1 MKSFL
6 KTNELIEA
14 LNNRYAVKKFEKR
27 NLSEAEKS
35 ELEDTVKSILQL
47 TPTSFWL
54 QAYKFINVKN
64 TELREQLKKYSWDQ
78 SQITDSDILI
88 VFAVPT
94 NFDRKFI
101 EKHTENLQKIRWIT
115 DEKKASVTNFI
126 TASTIE
132 NWKSIWLNNFED
144 WLTCQVYIAL
154 WNLMTWLAV
163 LWIDACPIEWFSNEK
178 YDELL
183 NLKEKNLSSK
193 VILAIWKRWAE
204 DKYQNE
210 KKVRFPKEELFI
222 DL

>member
-27 NLSEAEKS
+27 NLSETEKS

-47 TPTSFWL
+47 TPTSCWL

-115 DEKKASVTNFI
+115 DEKKASVTDFI
-126 TASTIE
+126 VSSTIE
-132 NWKSIWLNNFED
+132 NWKCIWLNNFED

>member
-14 LNNRYAVKKFEKR
+14 LNNRYAVKKFKKR
-27 NLSEAEKS
+27 NLSETEKS

-115 DEKKASVTNFI
+115 DEKKASVTDFI
-126 TASTIE
+126 VSSTIE

-144 WLTCQVYIAL
+144 WLTYQVYIAL

-178 YDELL
+178 YNELL

>member
-64 TELREQLKKYSWDQ
+64 TELREQLKKHSWDQ
-78 SQITDSDILI
+78 SQITDSDMLI

-115 DEKKASVTNFI
+115 DEKKASVTDFI

-132 NWKSIWLNNFED
+132 YWKSIWLNNFEA
-144 WLTCQVYIAL
+144 WLTCQAYIAL
-154 WNLMTWLAV
+154 WNLITWLAV

>member
-6 KTNELIEA
+6 KTNELIKA

-27 NLSEAEKS
+27 NLSETEKS

-78 SQITDSDILI
+78 SQITDSDMLI

-115 DEKKASVTNFI
+115 DEKKASVTDFI
-126 TASTIE
+126 VSSTIE
-132 NWKSIWLNNFED
+132 NWKSIWLNNFEN
-144 WLTCQVYIAL
+144 WLTCQAYIAL
-154 WNLMTWLAV
+154 WNLITWLAV

-183 NLKEKNLSSK
+183 NLKEKNLFSK

>member
-6 KTNELIEA
+6 KTSELIEA

-27 NLSEAEKS
+27 NLSETEKS

-64 TELREQLKKYSWDQ
+64 TELREQLKKHSWDQ
-78 SQITDSDILI
+78 SQITDSDMLI

-115 DEKKASVTNFI
+115 DEKKASVTDFI
-126 TASTIE
+126 VSSTIE
-132 NWKSIWLNNFED
+132 NWKSIWLNNFEA
-144 WLTCQVYIAL
+144 WLTCQAYIAL
-154 WNLMTWLAV
+154 WNLITWLAV

>member
-115 DEKKASVTNFI
+115 DEKKASVTDFI
-126 TASTIE
+126 VSSTIE

-144 WLTCQVYIAL
+144 WLTYQVYIAL

-178 YDELL
+178 YYELL

>member
-27 NLSEAEKS
+27 NLSESEKS

-78 SQITDSDILI
+78 SQITDSDMLI

-115 DEKKASVTNFI
+115 DERKASVTDFI
-126 TASTIE
+126 VSSTIE
-132 NWKSIWLNNFED
+132 NWKSIWLNSFED
-144 WLTCQVYIAL
+144 WLTYQVYIAL

>member
-64 TELREQLKKYSWDQ
+64 TELREQLKKHSWDQ
-78 SQITDSDILI
+78 SQITDSDMLI

-115 DEKKASVTNFI
+115 DEKKASVTDFI

-132 NWKSIWLNNFED
+132 YWKSIWLNNFED
-144 WLTCQVYIAL
+144 WLTCQAYIAL
-154 WNLMTWLAV
+154 WNLITWLAV

>member
-78 SQITDSDILI
+78 SQITDSDMLI

-94 NFDRKFI
+94 NFDRNFI

-115 DEKKASVTNFI
+115 DEKKASVTDFI
-126 TASTIE
+126 VFSTIE

-144 WLTCQVYIAL
+144 WLTYQVYIAL

>member
-115 DEKKASVTNFI
+115 DEKKASVTDFI

-132 NWKSIWLNNFED
+132 YWKSIWLNNFED
-144 WLTCQVYIAL
+144 WLTCQAYIAL
-154 WNLMTWLAV
+154 WNLITWLAV

-178 YDELL
+178 YGELL

>member
-27 NLSEAEKS
+27 NLSETEKS

-115 DEKKASVTNFI
+115 DERKASVTDFI
-126 TASTIE
+126 VSSTIE
-132 NWKSIWLNNFED
+132 NWKSIWLNSFED
-144 WLTCQVYIAL
+144 WLTYQVYIAL

>member
-1 MKSFL
+1 MKIF
-6 KTNELIEA
+6 KNTNELIEA

-27 NLSEAEKS
+27 NLSETEKS

-115 DEKKASVTNFI
+115 DEKKASVTDFI
-126 TASTIE
+126 VSSTIE

>member
-27 NLSEAEKS
+27 NLSETEKS

-115 DEKKASVTNFI
+115 DEKKASVTDFI
-126 TASTIE
+126 VSSTIE

-144 WLTCQVYIAL
+144 WLTYQVYIAL

-163 LWIDACPIEWFSNEK
+163 LWIDTCPIEWFSNEK
-178 YDELL
+178 YDKLL

>member
-27 NLSEAEKS
+27 NLSETEKS

-115 DEKKASVTNFI
+115 DEKKASVTDFI
-126 TASTIE
+126 VSSTIE

-144 WLTCQVYIAL
+144 WLTYQVYIAL

-178 YDELL
+178 YNELL

-193 VILAIWKRWAE
+193 GILAIWKRWAE

>member
-27 NLSEAEKS
+27 NLSETEKS

-115 DEKKASVTNFI
+115 DEKKASVTDFI
-126 TASTIE
+126 VSSTIE

-144 WLTCQVYIAL
+144 WLTYQVYIAL

>member
-27 NLSEAEKS
+27 NLSETEKS

-115 DEKKASVTNFI
+115 DEKKASVTDFI
-126 TASTIE
+126 VSSTIE

-144 WLTCQVYIAL
+144 WLTCQAYIAL

>member
-64 TELREQLKKYSWDQ
+64 TELREQLKKHSWDQ
-78 SQITDSDILI
+78 SQITDSDMLI

-115 DEKKASVTNFI
+115 DEKKASVTDFI
-126 TASTIE
+126 VSSTIE
-132 NWKSIWLNNFED
+132 YWKSIWLNNFED
-144 WLTCQVYIAL
+144 WLTYQAYIAL
-154 WNLMTWLAV
+154 WNLITWLAV

-210 KKVRFPKEELFI
+210 KR
-222 DL
+222 

>member
-6 KTNELIEA
+6 TTNELIEA

-27 NLSEAEKS
+27 NLSETEKS

>member
-27 NLSEAEKS
+27 NLSETEKS

>member
-27 NLSEAEKS
+27 NLSETEKS

-210 KKVRFPKEELFI
+210 KK
-222 DL
+222 

>member
-115 DEKKASVTNFI
+115 DEKKASVTDFI
-126 TASTIE
+126 VSSTIE

-144 WLTCQVYIAL
+144 WLTCQAYIAL
-154 WNLMTWLAV
+154 WNLITWLAV

>member
-6 KTNELIEA
+6 KTSELIEA

-27 NLSEAEKS
+27 NLSETEKS

-64 TELREQLKKYSWDQ
+64 TELREQLKKHSWDQ
-78 SQITDSDILI
+78 SQITDSDMLI

-115 DEKKASVTNFI
+115 DEKKASVTDFI
-126 TASTIE
+126 VSSTIE
-132 NWKSIWLNNFED
+132 NWKSIWLNNFEA
-144 WLTCQVYIAL
+144 WLTCQAYIAL
-154 WNLMTWLAV
+154 WNLITWLAV

-210 KKVRFPKEELFI
+210 KK
-222 DL
+222 

>member
-27 NLSEAEKS
+27 NLSETEKS

-78 SQITDSDILI
+78 SQITDSDMLI

-115 DEKKASVTNFI
+115 DEKKASVTDFI
-126 TASTIE
+126 VSSTIE
-132 NWKSIWLNNFED
+132 NWKSIWLNNFES
-144 WLTCQVYIAL
+144 WLTCQAYIAL
-154 WNLMTWLAV
+154 WNLITWLAV

-183 NLKEKNLSSK
+183 NLKEKNLFSK

>member
-64 TELREQLKKYSWDQ
+64 TELREQLKKHSWDQ
-78 SQITDSDILI
+78 SQITDSDMLI

-115 DEKKASVTNFI
+115 DEKKASVTDFI
-126 TASTIE
+126 VSSTIE
-132 NWKSIWLNNFED
+132 NWKSIWLNNFEA
-144 WLTCQVYIAL
+144 WLTCQAYIAL
-154 WNLMTWLAV
+154 WNLITWLAV

>member
-27 NLSEAEKS
+27 NLSETEKS

-115 DEKKASVTNFI
+115 DEKKASVTDFI
-126 TASTIE
+126 VSSTIE

-144 WLTCQVYIAL
+144 WLTYQVYIAL

-178 YDELL
+178 YNELL

>member
-54 QAYKFINVKN
+54 QSYKFINVKN
-64 TELREQLKKYSWDQ
+64 TELREQLKKHSWDQ
-78 SQITDSDILI
+78 SQITDSDMLI

-115 DEKKASVTNFI
+115 DEKKASVTDFI

-132 NWKSIWLNNFED
+132 YWKSIWLNNFEA
-144 WLTCQVYIAL
+144 WLTCQAYIAL
-154 WNLMTWLAV
+154 WNLITWLAV

>member
-64 TELREQLKKYSWDQ
+64 TELREQLKKHSWDQ
-78 SQITDSDILI
+78 SQITDSDMLI

-115 DEKKASVTNFI
+115 DEKKASVTDFI

-132 NWKSIWLNNFED
+132 YWKSIWLNNFED

>member
-14 LNNRYAVKKFEKR
+14 LTNRYAVKTFEKR
-27 NLSEAEKS
+27 NLSETEKS

-115 DEKKASVTNFI
+115 DEKKASVTDFI
-126 TASTIE
+126 VFSTIE

-144 WLTCQVYIAL
+144 WLTYQVYIAL

>member
-6 KTNELIEA
+6 KTSELIEA

-27 NLSEAEKS
+27 NLSETEKS

-115 DEKKASVTNFI
+115 DEKKASVTDFI
-126 TASTIE
+126 VSSTIE

-144 WLTCQVYIAL
+144 WLTYQVYIAL

-163 LWIDACPIEWFSNEK
+163 LWIDTCPIEWFSNEK

>member
-78 SQITDSDILI
+78 SQITDSDMLI

-115 DEKKASVTNFI
+115 DEKKASVTDFI
-126 TASTIE
+126 VSATIE

-144 WLTCQVYIAL
+144 WLTYQVYIAL

>member
-115 DEKKASVTNFI
+115 DEKKASVTDFI

-132 NWKSIWLNNFED
+132 YWKSIWLNNFED
-144 WLTCQVYIAL
+144 WLTCQAYIAL
-154 WNLMTWLAV
+154 WNLITWLAV

>member
-78 SQITDSDILI
+78 SQITDSDMLI

-94 NFDRKFI
+94 NFDRNFI

-115 DEKKASVTNFI
+115 DEKKASVTDFI

-132 NWKSIWLNNFED
+132 YWKSIWLNNFED
-144 WLTCQVYIAL
+144 WLTCQAYIAL
-154 WNLMTWLAV
+154 WNLITWLAV

>member
-27 NLSEAEKS
+27 NLSETEKS

-54 QAYKFINVKN
+54 QAYKFINVKIK
-64 TELREQLKKYSWDQ
+64 ELREQLKKYSWDQ

-115 DEKKASVTNFI
+115 NEKKASVTDFI
-126 TASTIE
+126 VSSTIE

-144 WLTCQVYIAL
+144 WLTYQVYIAL

>member
-1 MKSFL
+1 VKTL
-6 KTNELIEA
+6 KA
-14 LNNRYAVKKFEKR
+14 LFCLVIKIGTKKFEKR

-64 TELREQLKKYSWDQ
+64 TELREQLKKHSWDQ
-78 SQITDSDILI
+78 SQITDSDMLI

-115 DEKKASVTNFI
+115 DEKKASVTDFI

-132 NWKSIWLNNFED
+132 YWKSIWLNNFEA
-144 WLTCQVYIAL
+144 WLTCQAYIAL
-154 WNLMTWLAV
+154 WNLITWLAV

-178 YDELL
+178 YDEYDDG
-183 NLKEKNLSSK
+183 K
-193 VILAIWKRWAE
+193 
-204 DKYQNE
+204 
-210 KKVRFPKEELFI
+210 
-222 DL
+222 

>member
-27 NLSEAEKS
+27 NLSETEKS

-115 DEKKASVTNFI
+115 DEKKASVTDFI

-132 NWKSIWLNNFED
+132 YWKSIWLNNFED
-144 WLTCQVYIAL
+144 WLTCQAYIAL
-154 WNLMTWLAV
+154 WNLITWLAV

>member
-27 NLSEAEKS
+27 NLSETEKS

-78 SQITDSDILI
+78 SQITDSDMLI

-115 DEKKASVTNFI
+115 DEKKASVTDFI
-126 TASTIE
+126 VSSTIE
-132 NWKSIWLNNFED
+132 NWKSIWLNNFEN
-144 WLTCQVYIAL
+144 WLTCQAYIAL
-154 WNLMTWLAV
+154 WNLITWLAV

-183 NLKEKNLSSK
+183 NLKEKNLFSK

>member
-27 NLSEAEKS
+27 NLSETEKS

-115 DEKKASVTNFI
+115 DEKKASVTDFI
-126 TASTIE
+126 VSSTIE

-144 WLTCQVYIAL
+144 WLTYQVYIAL

-163 LWIDACPIEWFSNEK
+163 LWIDTCPIEWFSNEK

>member
-64 TELREQLKKYSWDQ
+64 TELREQLKKHSWDQ
-78 SQITDSDILI
+78 SQITDSDMLI

-115 DEKKASVTNFI
+115 DEKKASVTDFI
-126 TASTIE
+126 VSSTIE

-144 WLTCQVYIAL
+144 WLTYQVYIAL

>member
-27 NLSEAEKS
+27 NLSETEKS

-78 SQITDSDILI
+78 SQITDSDMLI

-115 DEKKASVTNFI
+115 DEKKASVTDFI
-126 TASTIE
+126 VSSTIE
-132 NWKSIWLNNFED
+132 NWKSIWLNNFEN
-144 WLTCQVYIAL
+144 WLTCQAYIAL
-154 WNLMTWLAV
+154 WNLITWLAV

-183 NLKEKNLSSK
+183 NLKEKNLFSK

-210 KKVRFPKEELFI
+210 KR
-222 DL
+222 